1 MGYESLSDPSAGDIE
16 GVTAGDG
23 LSGGG
28 TEGTVSLALDLQA
41 NGGLEIDSTEVR
53 VAAGISQYDVAQY
66 AAGVANGDFLKIA
79 TTSVEGRSTA
89 EVLSDIGALP
99 LAGGTMTGNITMG
112 DNQIIIDSTV
122 ADGAVSGIVT
132 TGTAGSS
139 MVVGDVIYLAADNA
153 WDPTD
158 ADATA
163 SAIGM
168 IGISLT
174 AASSGSINILLK
186 GFAMISGIFDFS
198 SAGAPLY
205 LSTTAGDMS
214 QTAPSGSG
222 DVVRVVGYAHDDN
235 DTIYFNPD
243 NSWVEIA

>member
-1 MGYESLSDPSAGDIE
+1 MGYESITDSASDDTKLPLAGGAMTGAITTNSTFDGRDVAAD
-16 GVTAGDG
+16 GVTAD
-23 LSGGG
+23 
-28 TEGTVSLALDLQA
+28 A
-41 NGGLEIDSTEVR
+41 
-53 VAAGISQYDVAQY
+53 
-66 AAGVANGDFLKIA
+66 
-79 TTSVEGRSTA
+79 
-89 EVLSDIGALP
+89 ALP
-99 LAGGTMTGNITMG
+99 KAGGTMTGNITMG

-186 GFAMISGIFDFS
+186 GFAMISGIFEFS